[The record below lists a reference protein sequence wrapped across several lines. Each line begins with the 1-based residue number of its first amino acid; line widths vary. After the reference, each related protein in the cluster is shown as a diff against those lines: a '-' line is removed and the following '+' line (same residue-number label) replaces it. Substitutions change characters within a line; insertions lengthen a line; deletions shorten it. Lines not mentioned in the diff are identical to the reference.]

1 MLPAYIHFPSTP
13 TLNFQQNQSK
23 YVFISDCS
31 DLRARFRSLMRMYL
45 GPGSEALR
53 QLCVSILASKL
64 FSTPSLF
71 RPLSLRTLCSEFVR
85 ATSWRS
91 WTSPCSRLN
100 LQLDENW
107 ADENSADL
115 SALIPVLSASE
126 MLHLVCTCQFISS
139 NNNLAANML
148 IRCLHGALMVFN
160 ATCRYE
166 KDQVAEYLASVQ
178 VRLFHTCVTIC
189 EMAFDRFCN
198 DCAQNEQ
205 FDCLDTRMQQ
215 YQFVPPFVSDQLQCL
230 ERCNTK
236 PLEAEQLLEVQQT
249 VSLHFNSCLP
259 FGF

>member
-1 MLPAYIHFPSTP
+1 
-13 TLNFQQNQSK
+13 
-23 YVFISDCS
+23 
-31 DLRARFRSLMRMYL
+31 
-45 GPGSEALR
+45 
-53 QLCVSILASKL
+53 
-64 FSTPSLF
+64 
-71 RPLSLRTLCSEFVR
+71 
-85 ATSWRS
+85 
-91 WTSPCSRLN
+91 
-100 LQLDENW
+100 
-107 ADENSADL
+107 
-115 SALIPVLSASE
+115 
-126 MLHLVCTCQFISS
+126 
-139 NNNLAANML
+139 
-148 IRCLHGALMVFN
+148 MVFN

-215 YQFVPPFVSDQLQCL
+215 YQFVPPFVLDQLQCL

-259 FGF
+259 LGFGIVVHEAVIARYGVALELVDNLSVSEFDDIDVGLGRVGAIVQADVVRNKIISK